1 MPECFIYAALF
12 DIVFA
17 HIVCRK
23 VIVGLYVVY
32 EHSLAAFLCFQK
44 RKFGTVFLESHT
56 QSGNY
61 RFQFAVAFDC
71 CLEGDFCRVPKTE
84 TVGEIYGD
92 SLFYPETC
100 GELVAVAV
108 VKPVVCAFYHES
120 CAGFVGL
127 FFAECEQRVNVF
139 QAVASCFQVHAYV
152 YVCYAHVG
160 ECVVV
165 GDAIMLP
172 SKIILDKPKEKPK
185 SATIDFWDRW
195 YDGKQTVFDIDAAT
209 LNLIKQSRG

>member
-71 CLEGDFCRVPKTE
+71 CLEGDFAEYQKQKQSVRFTE
-84 TVGEIYGD
+84 NPFFI
-92 SLFYPETC
+92 L
-100 GELVAVAV
+100 
-108 VKPVVCAFYHES
+108 KPVANWS
-120 CAGFVGL
+120 L
-127 FFAECEQRVNVF
+127 
-139 QAVASCFQVHAYV
+139 
-152 YVCYAHVG
+152 
-160 ECVVV
+160 
-165 GDAIMLP
+165 
-172 SKIILDKPKEKPK
+172 
-185 SATIDFWDRW
+185 
-195 YDGKQTVFDIDAAT
+195 
-209 LNLIKQSRG
+209 

>member
-71 CLEGDFCRVPKTE
+71 CLEGDFSRVPKTE

-160 ECVVV
+160 ESVVESFNEESLGV
-165 GDAIMLP
+165 
-172 SKIILDKPKEKPK
+172 
-185 SATIDFWDRW
+185 
-195 YDGKQTVFDIDAAT
+195 
-209 LNLIKQSRG
+209 